1 MSIVLN
7 YIYANRKHFQT
18 VLIINAVPI
27 LGALIF
33 QWNLHEAANV
43 YWLEMIAFY
52 VGATINT
59 AIQRHPLAFG
69 YLLSWVFV
77 GIFSF
82 MLFGAIFFLFETFED
97 DIDIPKILINY
108 ISDPWTIVVFISLL
122 ITFSILNWTKLKI
135 RRGELVFFDALAKMT
150 ITMLGTF
157 VFSIP
162 LLFMRFLDQISELV
176 LFLVLKYFFDFI
188 VYSELN
194 NRKVK

>member
-1 MSIVLN
+1 
-7 YIYANRKHFQT
+7 
-18 VLIINAVPI
+18 
-27 LGALIF
+27 
-33 QWNLHEAANV
+33 NV